1 MVWRGASMFEEF
13 LGQNSARGNLK
24 LSTHIKWFKVVLLPC
39 KSTPYQFSS
48 ITTNFPPKSSPYFLK
63 EESVPSLEK
72 ENNDNPQQRSTHLLS
87 PLSVISI

>member
-1 MVWRGASMFEEF
+1 MLEEF

-48 ITTNFPPKSSPYFLK
+48 ITTNFPSKSSPYFLK

-87 PLSVISI
+87 PFDP

>member
-1 MVWRGASMFEEF
+1 MLEEF

-48 ITTNFPPKSSPYFLK
+48 ITTNFPLLKIHSVSLK
-63 EESVPSLEK
+63 ENVSPHKKRGVMTIHSKDPHTFYF
-72 ENNDNPQQRSTHLLS
+72 NPLT
-87 PLSVISI
+87 PECD

>member
-1 MVWRGASMFEEF
+1 MFEEF

-72 ENNDNPQQRSTHLLS
+72 ENNDNPHTYFH
-87 PLSVISI
+87 PLTLECD

>member
-1 MVWRGASMFEEF
+1 MLEEF

-48 ITTNFPPKSSPYFLK
+48 ITTNF
-63 EESVPSLEK
+63 VPSLEK
-72 ENNDNPQQRSTHLLS
+72 ENNDNPQRRSTHLLS
-87 PLSVISI
+87 PFDP